1 MLEQVNTTPTRG
13 LNILDLCF
21 TSHPDF
27 ILQCFIAPGLS
38 DHEAVVVDLVNIAH
52 SRKKCFKQVFCYS
65 KADWDSIHEGLA
77 HLSDNYF
84 KFNEGASRSIKQN

>member
-13 LNILDLCF
+13 SNILDLYF

-27 ILQCFIAPGLS
+27 ILQCFTAPGLS

-52 SRKKCFKQVFCYS
+52 SR
-65 KADWDSIHEGLA
+65 
-77 HLSDNYF
+77 
-84 KFNEGASRSIKQN
+84 